1 MQFLSKKGEKMN
13 GMIAYCGSVCN
24 SCPILLATREKNDE
38 KNTK

>member
-1 MQFLSKKGEKMN
+1 MN